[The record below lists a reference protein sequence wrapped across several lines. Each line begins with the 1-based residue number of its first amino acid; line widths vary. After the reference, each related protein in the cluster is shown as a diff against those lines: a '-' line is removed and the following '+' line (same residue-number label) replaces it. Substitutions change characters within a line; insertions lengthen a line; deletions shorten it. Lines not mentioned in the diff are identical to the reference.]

1 MRIRNFFSFIF
12 ACAFVAAASLAVYC
26 CVNFADAKPILL
38 TAPDSAR
45 NQIVGF
51 MDAFCAGDFDKASE
65 AVLGAPDLGMD
76 KEPEGDVAALLW
88 DAYLD
93 SMSYELVGESYTT
106 ENGVAQSV
114 VFTSL
119 AMDRVTSGWNQR
131 ARELLEQRVQA
142 AENTSDIYD
151 ENNEYREEF
160 IMDVL
165 FDAVSASL
173 GEDAELVSQE
183 LTLELQY
190 QEGQWWI
197 IADKQLLDVLFGGI
211 L

>member
-1 MRIRNFFSFIF
+1 MKIRNFFSAILACIF
-12 ACAFVAAASLAVYC
+12 MAAAALAVYC
-26 CVNFADAKPILL
+26 CVRFTDARPILL

-45 NQIVGF
+45 NKIVAF
-51 MDAFCAGDFDKASE
+51 MDAFCAGDFNAASQS
-65 AVLGAPDLGMD
+65 VLGIPDLGMD
-76 KEPEGDVAALLW
+76 KEPEGEVAELLW

-93 SMSYELVGESYTT
+93 SMSYELVGETYTT
-106 ENGVAQSV
+106 ENGVAQTV

-119 AMDRVTSGWNQR
+119 SMERVTSDWNQR
-131 ARELLEQRVQA
+131 AQALLEQRVEA
-142 AENTSDIYD
+142 AENTSDIYN
-151 ENNEYREEF
+151 ENNEYREAF

-165 FDAVSASL
+165 YDAVSASL
-173 GEDAELVSQE
+173 QENAELVSQE

-197 IADKQLLDVLFGGI
+197 IADKQLLDALFGGI